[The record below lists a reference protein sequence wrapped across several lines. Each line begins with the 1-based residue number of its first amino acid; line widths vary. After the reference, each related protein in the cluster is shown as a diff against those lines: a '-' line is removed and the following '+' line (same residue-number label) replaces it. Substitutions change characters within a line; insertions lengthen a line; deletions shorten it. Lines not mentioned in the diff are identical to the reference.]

1 MNKAM
6 LPRSLWQRL
15 RLWPL
20 PRRVRTDGIALPRL
34 DDDWIM
40 QDFDRRKGIRL
51 SNTRTGHVVQLSF
64 RHIKQYDSEKAR
76 NWDGLKHGRLRLRV
90 ELTLSGCNLFMRRL
104 RDRRVRRSA
113 KYML

>member
-1 MNKAM
+1 M
-6 LPRSLWQRL
+6 
-15 RLWPL
+15 
-20 PRRVRTDGIALPRL
+20 RTDGLMLPRL

-51 SNTRTGHVVQLSF
+51 SNTRTGHVAQIEF
-64 RHIKQYDSEKAR
+64 RHIRQYDSEEAR
-76 NWDGLKHGRLRLRV
+76 SWDGLKHGRLRLRV